1 MVFRLIFVLKNK
13 IEHPMFLL
21 QVIGFYS
28 HPIYSMISLSE
39 TENVPCPKFKN
50 KVGGQLPPPPSKSAQ
65 YNFRI

>member
-1 MVFRLIFVLKNK
+1 
-13 IEHPMFLL
+13 MFLL

-65 YNFRI
+65 YNFRIWQDLYSEGMSAGKA